1 MFGFTTFTKK
11 LKAHIYIYDS
21 GEFHTFIIEKHK
33 RRGGGGG
40 GVIVIMHGKKN
51 HI

>member
-21 GEFHTFIIEKHK
+21 GEFHIYYREKLS
-33 RRGGGGG
+33 GGGGG
-40 GVIVIMHGKKN
+40 GVIVIMHGEKL